1 MKKRSAGQ
9 KIRLSKKD
17 EYALSERAMT
27 KRTYWVMLI
36 FGIGLFLPLFA
47 MLISLM
53 IVQHD
58 EIEADAMRN
67 WTRSFN
73 VSASRGVVYDRNGNV
88 LAASSTV
95 ENIFIS
101 PKEINEENLDLDAI
115 ATFLANLLDGVEKAD
130 VLEKAT
136 DVKSEYKVIARRQ
149 TAEITD
155 QVRAFVSEN
164 KIRGLYLEPEAKRYY
179 PYGTMSAQ
187 LLGFTNSENTGASG
201 LEAYYDSFLEGIDG
215 AVITTKGNYETEMLY
230 PYEKVYEATDG
241 NNLILTVDTQVQQ
254 FLDKAMISAVE
265 KYDVLNGAFGIVM
278 NVNTGEV
285 LAMTTLGSYDPND
298 YLEIV
303 DERTV
308 DRLAKM
314 KEEAL
319 EYKEGTAE
327 YETAIQAYYDAYNAA
342 QSEQWRNR
350 VVGDSY
356 EPGST
361 FKLITLAAALDSGSV
376 TPDYTY
382 YCGGSEKIEGREQIL
397 DCWKHEGHGSE
408 TLAQSLQNSCNIA
421 FAHIGLQTGGETL
434 YNYCE
439 AFGLMEQTDIDLP
452 GESSG
457 VFHTKERMADNADYG
472 TSYLTSTAFG
482 QSIKVT
488 PIQLVRAI
496 SAIVNGGYLVQ
507 PYVVS
512 EIQDAE
518 GNTIQKN
525 STTVVRQVI
534 SEKTSELMRQMME
547 SVVSEGTASSAK
559 IAGYHIGGKTGTG
572 EKLDVFD
579 EYGNPVEDKIVS
591 FVGVA
596 PMNDPQYIV
605 LIALDTPNPATGYY
619 VSGGIMAAPAV
630 RDVFEDIL
638 PYLNVEPDYS
648 DVDMRLVNVYMPNVT
663 GMTEAQASEALAEK
677 SLSYRIVGSGDTVTA
692 QIPSTGLELPGNSTV
707 ILYMGEEKPNDKVM
721 VPNFSGMTI
730 SQVSDWASMNG
741 IYVHIKGSLSGG
753 NITAT
758 HQSISEGTL
767 VELGTTV
774 TVEFTDH
781 DALD

>member
-1 MKKRSAGQ
+1 MKKQSKSR
-9 KIRLSKKD
+9 KKLSKKT
-17 EYALSERAMT
+17 EYALSDRAMT
-27 KRTYWVMLI
+27 KRTFWIMLF
-36 FGIGLFLPLFA
+36 FGIFLFIPIFI

-58 EIEADAMRN
+58 KLEEAALRN
-67 WTRSFN
+67 WTRS
-73 VSASRGVVYDRNGNV
+73 VKDPASRGIVYDRNGNV

-95 ENIFIS
+95 ENIYID
-101 PKEINEENLDLDAI
+101 PLELKREGEDVDAI
-115 ATFLANLLDGVEKAD
+115 ATFLSNLIEGVEKTD
-130 VLEKAT
+130 VLEKAADT
-136 DVKSEYKVIARRQ
+136 DRRYEVIARKQ
-149 TAEITD
+149 TADITD
-155 QVRAFVSEN
+155 QVRAYISEN
-164 KIRGLYLEPEAKRYY
+164 DIIGIHLESDAKRYY
-179 PYGTMSAQ
+179 PYGTMAAQ
-187 LLGFTNSENTGASG
+187 LLGFTNAENTGASG
-201 LEAYYDSFLEGIDG
+201 LEAYYDSYLEGVDG
-215 AVITTKGNYETEMLY
+215 VKITTKGNYETEMLY
-230 PYEKVYEATDG
+230 PYEKLYEATDG

-254 FLDKAMISAVE
+254 FLDKAMVSAVE

-278 NVNTGEV
+278 DVNTGEI
-285 LAMTTLGSYDPND
+285 LAMTTLGSFDPNN

-308 DRLAKM
+308 QELAAM
-314 KEEAL
+314 KEAAL
-319 EYKEGTAE
+319 SYKEGTAE
-327 YETAIQAYYDAYNAA
+327 YEAAIQAYYDAYNAS

-397 DCWKHEGHGSE
+397 DCWKHTGHGSE

-421 FAHIGLQTGGETL
+421 FAHIGLQVGGETL

-457 VFHTKERMADNADYG
+457 VFHSMERMADNADYG

-518 GNTIQKN
+518 GNTIEKN
-525 STTVVRQVI
+525 SPTVVRQVV
-534 SEKTSELMRQMME
+534 SAETSKLMCEMME
-547 SVVSEGTASSAK
+547 SVVTEGTASSAK

-579 EYGNPVEDKIVS
+579 EFGNPVDDKIVS

-605 LIALDTPNPATGYY
+605 LIALDTPNPLTGYY

-648 DVDMRLVNVYMPNVT
+648 DVDMRLVNVYMPNVM
-663 GMTEAQASEALAEK
+663 GMTESAASEALAEK
-677 SLSYRIVGSGDTVTA
+677 SLSYRVVGSGDTVTA

-707 ILYMGEEKPNDKVM
+707 ILYMGEEKPETKVTI
-721 VPNFSGMTI
+721 PDFAGMTI
-730 SQVSDWASMNG
+730 SQASDWATMNG

-758 HQSISEGTL
+758 NQSISPGTM
-767 VELGTTV
+767 VDLGTTV

>member
-1 MKKRSAGQ
+1 MKKPSKG
-9 KIRLSKKD
+9 KKKPSKKT
-17 EYALSERAMT
+17 EYALSDRAVT
-27 KRTYWVMLI
+27 KRTFWVMII
-36 FGIGLFLPLFA
+36 FGVVLFIPIFI

-58 EIEADAMRN
+58 KLEEQAMDN
-67 WTRSFN
+67 WTRSVN
-73 VSASRGVVYDRNGNV
+73 VPASRGVVYDRNGNV

-95 ENIFIS
+95 ENIFLD
-101 PKEINEENLDLDAI
+101 PLELEREEEDIDAI
-115 ATFLANLLDGVEKAD
+115 ATFLSNLIDGVEKTD
-130 VLEKAT
+130 VLARAANT
-136 DVKSEYKVIARRQ
+136 DSRYEVIARKQ
-149 TAEITD
+149 TADITN
-155 QVRAFVSEN
+155 QVREYISEN
-164 KIRGLYLEPEAKRYY
+164 NIIGIHLESDAKRYY
-179 PYGTMSAQ
+179 PYGTMAAQ
-187 LLGFTNSENTGASG
+187 LLGFINAENTGASG
-201 LEAYYDSFLEGIDG
+201 LEAYYDSYLEGVDG
-215 AVITTKGNYETEMLY
+215 VKITTKGNYETEMLY
-230 PYEKVYEATDG
+230 PYEKLYEATDG
-241 NNLILTVDTQVQQ
+241 NNLILTIDTQVQQ
-254 FLDKAMISAVE
+254 FLDKAMQSAVE

-278 NVNTGEV
+278 DVNTGEI
-285 LAMTTLGSYDPND
+285 LAMTTLGSYDPNN

-308 DRLAKM
+308 RELAAM
-314 KEEAL
+314 KEDAL
-319 EYKEGTAE
+319 QYKEGTEE
-327 YETAIQAYYDAYNAA
+327 YETAMQAYYDAYNACQA
-342 QSEQWRNR
+342 EQWRNR

-361 FKLITLAAALDSGSV
+361 FKLITLAAALDSGAV

-421 FAHIGLQTGGETL
+421 FAHIGLQVGGETL

-439 AFGLMEQTDIDLP
+439 AFGLMEQTNIDLP

-457 VFHTKERMADNADYG
+457 VFHTKERMADRANFG

-518 GNTIQKN
+518 GNTLQKN
-525 STTVVRQVI
+525 SPTIVRQVI
-534 SEKTSELMRQMME
+534 SEQTSALMCEMME
-547 SVVSEGTASSAK
+547 SVVTEGTASSAK

-579 EYGNPVEDKIVS
+579 KYGNPVEDKIVS

-677 SLSYRIVGSGDTVTA
+677 SLSYRVVGSGDTVTA
-692 QIPSTGLELPGNSTV
+692 QIPATGLELPGNSTV
-707 ILYMGEEKPNDKVM
+707 ILYMGEEKPTDKVTI
-721 VPNFSGMTI
+721 PDFTGMTI
-730 SQVSDWASMNG
+730 SQATDWAAMNG
-741 IYVHIKGSLSGG
+741 IYVHIKGSISGG

-758 HQSISEGTL
+758 HQSISPGTQ